1 LITDEKSKL
10 NPAGSASI
18 MVQKYLRPAAIKAG
32 VIKEDERVRF
42 GFHKL
47 MANRN
52 TVHRRTHSDQRLFST
67 DDAQLP
73 ACPSLAHT
81 RR

>member
-42 GFHKL
+42 GFHKS
-47 MANRN
+47 MASRN
-52 TVHRRTHSDQRLFST
+52 TVHRRTHSDHCGAPGSRLE
-67 DDAQLP
+67 P
-73 ACPSLAHT
+73 AANENDWLFD
-81 RR
+81 